1 MADGIRLDGDDLAQ
15 EVRSGIRHMEC
26 CAFRE
31 RGSECD
37 CGCMEAMDAL
47 NRLVAE
53 RDCYREALELAAST
67 LVQPGTPTPQFCES
81 VSADIRHVLA
91 AIREEYK

>member
-1 MADGIRLDGDDLAQ
+1 MADGIRPDDDDLVQ
-15 EVRSGIRHMEC
+15 EIRDRIKHFGN
-26 CAFRE
+26 CAFPLV
-31 RGSECD
+31 GSECD

-81 VSADIRHVLA
+81 ASADIRRALA
-91 AIREEYK
+91 AVREGR